1 MYLVIVFI
9 SLLSYFIRKADWHN
23 FKNGNVWGNR
33 HIHVSSQLSTIYFHQ
48 LYIDVIHLLSPA
60 THPLPHTHTHTHIQ
74 THKKIRGAFTSLI
87 FMKAECY
94 YSFLLICSHLLKKFL
109 MENFIFVQRIAFS
122 QISPTRKFHK
132 SWTTTF
138 LV

>member
-1 MYLVIVFI
+1 MYLLVYCLILSAKLIDIILKMVMYEAIGIFTFLANYRPFTFI
-9 SLLSYFIRKADWHN
+9 SSILTSSISY
-23 FKNGNVWGNR
+23 
-33 HIHVSSQLSTIYFHQ
+33 
-48 LYIDVIHLLSPA
+48 
-60 THPLPHTHTHTHIQ
+60 PLPPTPSHTHTHTHIQ

-122 QISPTRKFHK
+122 QISPTRKFQK